1 MEGWDEYLENTEQ
14 VVSDSLTTIQANTE
28 VVYETLKSMGREYGL
43 TIAETL
49 TSPWRDGE
57 AAIQSYAEKF
67 GLSMS
72 STVEELQKLA
82 AEYKKIMKEIEG
94 FGEKV
99 VNQVEQNAQS
109 YVSAN
114 NPTVKNERPSTPS
127 RDNTP
132 SKTPTIK
139 QEETKSITVGGK
151 INAGSA
157 TIYAN
162 SSGGGGGRQY
172 FANDPIYVVLDEQNG
187 YLKVRHH
194 SSSSGVTGWF
204 RKSDV
209 KAYAKGTTGVPSDQI
224 AWLDELGEELV
235 MHADGNG
242 RLAFLSKGTSVIP
255 ANLTKN
261 LMRLGELN
269 PQDILDR
276 SRPIISAPHIVNNEI
291 NIDMSFGSVVNVE
304 HVDND
309 TLPDLAKTVE
319 QQMDKYMKK
328 LNSEIRKYAR

>member
-28 VVYETLKSMGREYGL
+28 VVYETLKSMGQEYGL

-82 AEYKKIMKEIEG
+82 TEYEKIMKEIEG

-114 NPTVKNERPSTPS
+114 NPTVRNERPSTPS

-132 SKTPTIK
+132 SRTPTIK

-157 TIYAN
+157 RIYAN
-162 SSGGGGGRQY
+162 SDGGGGSKQY
-172 FANDPIYVVLDEQNG
+172 FSSDPIYVVLGEQNG

-194 SSSSGVTGWF
+194 SVSSGVTGWF

-209 KAYAKGTTGVPSDQI
+209 KAYAKGTKGIDRDQLALI
-224 AWLDELGEELV
+224 DELGEELQLV
-235 MHADGNG
+235 PDGNG
-242 RLAFLSKGTSVIP
+242 RLAYLKKGTAIL
-255 ANLTKN
+255 NNTMTER
-261 LMRLGELN
+261 LMDLAMN
-269 PQDILDR
+269 PQDVLDR
-276 SRPIISAPHIVNNEI
+276 SRPVINAPHIVNNEI
-291 NIDMSFGSVVNVE
+291 AIDASIAELIHIDNVS
-304 HVDND
+304 ND
-309 TLPDLAKTVE
+309 TLPNLEKVIE
-319 QQMDKYMKK
+319 KQMDKYVKN
-328 LNSEIRKYAR
+328 LNGQIRKYAR